1 MFDEPVRRRRGRI
14 LRPRERRADAHVDDL
29 GAVAARPLHRVDH
42 HFGCRRADAAE
53 HAICEECHAGRD
65 ARDAAVRADDARDVR
80 AVARTIVRERI
91 GLDDWRRVVG
101 VELVAD
107 EVEPSL
113 NAAARPETTTEIRMI
128 VVDARVDD
136 GDTDAATR
144 KPELA
149 LRDVGAGLFQ
159 RGDQIDI
166 VAGLILLRAEAH
178 VQDGIDGQHAGDRS
192 ELCAVARC
200 RADGDAV
207 PEIFEAPAVGIP
219 NTASPRRR
227 MEVGFL
233 AIEHGRRRA
242 LNAWRTGQLDEPPVP
257 RLVVA
262 ERNDLRRLR
271 VRHHRRADDE
281 PSDTGEKLPHGLPP
295 GCES

>member
-1 MFDEPVRRRRGRI
+1 
-14 LRPRERRADAHVDDL
+14 
-29 GAVAARPLHRVDH
+29 
-42 HFGCRRADAAE
+42 
-53 HAICEECHAGRD
+53 
-65 ARDAAVRADDARDVR
+65 
-80 AVARTIVRERI
+80 
-91 GLDDWRRVVG
+91 
-101 VELVAD
+101 
-107 EVEPSL
+107 
-113 NAAARPETTTEIRMI
+113 MI

-136 GDTDAATR
+136 SDADAATR

-149 LRDVGAGLFQ
+149 LRDVGAGLLQ
-159 RGDQIDI
+159 RGDQVHV
-166 VAGLILLRAEAH
+166 VAGLILLRAKAH

-242 LNAWRTGQLDEPPVP
+242 LNAWRTGQIDETQVP
-257 RLVVA
+257 RLVVE
-262 ERNDLRRLR
+262 ERNELRPRRDLLGPPLLADQAHADNRRL
-271 VRHHRRADDE
+271 VKAIGRHLHAVPHASRPDEADGAGADATWANV
-281 PSDTGEKLPHGLPP
+281 SLYF
-295 GCES
+295 